1 MCSSDLGYKP
11 SFFGLYLGLNLTPGR
26 YALEDGREVS
36 LSTGGTAGVEGAWF
50 ITRHIGIGGRATIS
64 NMPLSVDKILQDES
78 LDMISGY
85 VGPFFS
91 YPLTCRWLVGGK
103 LLAGY
108 VHYPSCRLS
117 DIRIGDKN
125 GFGFGTGLSVT
136 FLANHKFGM
145 KFSTDYDLVTSGFVP
160 RGGIRHVLTLCG
172 GASIMF

>member
-1 MCSSDLGYKP
+1 
-11 SFFGLYLGLNLTPGR
+11 
-26 YALEDGREVS
+26 
-36 LSTGGTAGVEGAWF
+36 
-50 ITRHIGIGGRATIS
+50 
-64 NMPLSVDKILQDES
+64 MPLSVDKILQDES

-125 GFGFGTGLSVT
+125 GFGSERACRSRSWPTT
-136 FLANHKFGM
+136 N
-145 KFSTDYDLVTSGFVP
+145 SG
-160 RGGIRHVLTLCG
+160 
-172 GASIMF
+172 